1 MNGLRKLGLLLGMLL
16 LAAGVQA
23 AEGWLTDLDA
33 AKAKA
38 AKENK
43 YILVDF
49 TGSDW
54 CGWCIKL
61 DNEVFSKPE
70 YKTWAEKNLVQVSLD
85 FPRKKAQSADLKAK
99 NNALAQQ
106 YGVTGFPTI
115 LILSPKG
122 ELVQKTGYQKGGPAA
137 YVSHLEGFI
146 KTHKAGKSVKG

>member
-16 LAAGVQA
+16 LTVAAQA

-38 AKENK
+38 AKEGK

-85 FPRKKAQSADLKAK
+85 FPRKKALKPEHKAK
-99 NNALAQQ
+99 NDALAQQ
-106 YGVTGFPTI
+106 YGITGFPTI

-122 ELVQKTGYQKGGPAA
+122 ELVQKTGYQKGGPVA
-137 YVSHLEGFI
+137 YVDHLKGFI
-146 KTHKAGKSVKG
+146 NKHKAAGSVKG